1 MPRLAVH
8 DPKGSCTPKRPAPS
22 LCTARVY
29 GGRIPRS
36 LVHTRSRAARQR
48 PLQGGALH
56 HRAFCVNFWIES
68 LPGSFQCRV
77 TGIDITPAF
86 VNAARKL
93 TALLGLEGQVTI
105 DYGDGQSLPY
115 ADGVFDGAYTQHVT
129 MNVADRA
136 RFFSEAYRVLK
147 PGAYFALTEHGLGTT
162 GNLHHPAPWSN
173 DGSGAYLIPPSE
185 TRAFLEAQ

>member
-48 PLQGGALH
+48 PMQGGALH

-68 LPGSFQCRV
+68 LPGSYKDRKAV
-77 TGIDITPAF
+77 
-86 VNAARKL
+86 AAALKEIYRAVDATAGEAAL
-93 TALLGLEGQVTI
+93 TAFE
-105 DYGDGQSLPY
+105 DGPWGRKY
-115 ADGVFDGAYTQHVT
+115 AAI
-129 MNVADRA
+129 APSWRRA
-136 RFFSEAYRVLK
+136 WGEVVPF
-147 PGAYFALTEHGLGTT
+147 
-162 GNLHHPAPWSN
+162 
-173 DGSGAYLIPPSE
+173 
-185 TRAFLEAQ
+185 